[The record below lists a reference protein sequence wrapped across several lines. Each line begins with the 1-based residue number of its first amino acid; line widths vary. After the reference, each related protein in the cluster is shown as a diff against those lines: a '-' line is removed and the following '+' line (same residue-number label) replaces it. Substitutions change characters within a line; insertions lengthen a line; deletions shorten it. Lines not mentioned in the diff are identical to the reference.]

1 MQQAAQLQD
10 LSNFMEQPAA
20 TFSPSSAHGPNTKM
34 PNLGL
39 LNRFI
44 EDDSIQEIMV
54 NGLHSIYID
63 QQGTI
68 VDAGSRFSSH
78 EELYEVANAIMNS
91 VGQHWEKDRPM
102 LDTRLPDGSRVN
114 LVGLPM
120 ALDGISMS
128 IRKFP
133 KHKFTLERMAELG
146 QLTPELVVFLKHLIG
161 ARLNT
166 VVAGGTSSGKT
177 TVMNA
182 LSAAIGINERI
193 VTIEDSAELRLQ
205 QPHVVRLEAK
215 QAMSMD
221 AMHTAVTIRDLVK
234 NALRMRPDRIIV
246 GESRGPEA
254 FDVLQ
259 AMNTGHD
266 GSMTTLHA
274 NTPRDAL
281 SRLETMVTL
290 AVPLMPIRLIR
301 SQIASALHILIQMNR
316 TKDGQRRMTHI
327 SEIGGM
333 EGETI
338 IMQDL
343 IMYQEAAGGQPAGYR
358 WMAGSSRNAVVT
370 EAARAAGYMR
380 GIR

>member
-1 MQQAAQLQD
+1 
-10 LSNFMEQPAA
+10 
-20 TFSPSSAHGPNTKM
+20 M
-34 PNLGL
+34 PNLGILGPL
-39 LNRFI
+39 LA
-44 EDDSIQEIMV
+44 DDTIQEIMV
-54 NGLHSIYID
+54 NGMNNVYID
-63 QQGTI
+63 RAGQMI
-68 VDAGSRFSSH
+68 DAGLRFTSH
-78 EELYEVANAIMNS
+78 EELYEVANAIMIA
-91 VGQHWEKDRPM
+91 VGQHWEHERPM

-114 LVGLPM
+114 LIGPPM

-133 KHKFTLERMAELG
+133 KHHFTLERMAELG
-146 QLTPELVVFLKHLIG
+146 QLTPELVVFLRHLIG
-161 ARLNT
+161 ARQNT
-166 VVAGGTSSGKT
+166 MIAGGTSSGKT

-182 LSAAIGINERI
+182 LSAAIGVHERV
-193 VTIEDSAELRLQ
+193 VTIEDSAELCLQ

-215 QAMSMD
+215 QALSMD

-246 GESRGPEA
+246 GESRGAEA

-274 NTPRDAL
+274 NSPRDAL
-281 SRLETMVTL
+281 SRLETMVAL
-290 AVPLMPIRLIR
+290 AVPLMPIRMIR
-301 SQIASALHILIQMNR
+301 SQIVSALHILIQMNR
-316 TKDGQRRMTHI
+316 TRDGQRRMTHL

-338 IMQDL
+338 VMQDL
-343 IMYQEAAGGQPAGYR
+343 ILYQEASGGQPAGYR
-358 WMAGSSRNAVVT
+358 WVAGSSRNPVVT

-380 GIR
+380 GFR